1 MLIGN
6 YFKKINSKYKDYY
19 FSGINFN
26 SLNCKKNNIFFA
38 IKGNESDGNQFIKN
52 AIKNGAKTIV
62 SDQKYQGIKNNIL
75 YINSSNVRK
84 SLAEISFSI
93 HRAKTNNLI
102 AVTGTN

>member
-19 FSGINFN
+19 FSGISFN
-26 SLNCKKNNIFFA
+26 SLNCKKSNIFFA

-62 SDQKYQGIKNNIL
+62 SEQKYQGIKNNIL

-93 HRAKTNNLI
+93 S
-102 AVTGTN
+102 